1 MFKSIP
7 AQREPMSRV
16 DTAWLRMEKPTN
28 LMMITSVLV
37 FDRALDVARF
47 KQMLADRFLAFRR
60 FRQRAIDNQAQAF
73 WETDRDFDLN
83 WHVRR
88 MALPGDASKLELE
101 EYVSQLA
108 STPLDKSKPL
118 WQFHIVENY
127 QGGSALISRIHHCYA
142 DGLALVQVMLSLTDT
157 TDDAVAA
164 VKAPE
169 KVRLKVDG
177 GTVFERLL
185 EPAKYGFDQM
195 MAASEKAASM
205 FINFAKAP
213 DKAMGALKHGAGEA
227 TEIVAELANA
237 FKLPDDPITKF
248 RGPLGVSKR
257 VAWCDPLP
265 LDLVKSIGKALDCT
279 VNDVLMACAAGA
291 LRQYLLDEGEPAP
304 VAGIRATVPVNLR
317 PLEHAKKLGNHFG
330 LVFLDLPIGEANPMA
345 RLFAVKRCMQKLKTS
360 RQAIVSFGLLAA
372 LGLGPALVQRPALE
386 LFSRKATA
394 VATNVP
400 GPQQPLYLVG
410 AKIIEQMFWVPQTGS
425 IGMGFSIL
433 SYNGSVHFG
442 LIVDKK
448 NVPVPDDITRQ
459 FKPELEKL
467 LLLTLMGVST
477 VEQTE
482 ALKMPK
488 KPSLAI
494 KTIEQQSKRTATQLL
509 ESIQK
514 KPASGK
520 AKPEKKPASSKT
532 VAQKSKASAIVKAA
546 PKKSAMK
553 SLAAKSP
560 SAKTVPAKKAPAKP
574 ALKLPKPAT
583 KAIMKKAVKVRL
595 KSTTKP
601 MPKKPTA
608 KLAPTSASRASA
620 RAKAMLAA
628 IA

>member
-1 MFKSIP
+1 MFKSIT

-60 FRQRAIDNQAQAF
+60 FRQRAIDNQTQAF

-88 MALPGDASKLELE
+88 MALPGDASKQELE

-127 QGGSALISRIHHCYA
+127 HGGSALVSRIHHCYA

-185 EPAKYGFDQM
+185 EPAKHGFEQM
-195 MAASEKAASM
+195 MAASEKAANM
-205 FINFAKAP
+205 FMNFAKAP
-213 DKAMGALKHGAGEA
+213 DKAMGALKYGAGEA
-227 TEIVAELANA
+227 TEIVSELANA

-257 VAWCDPLP
+257 VAWCDPIP

-304 VAGIRATVPVNLR
+304 EAGIRATVPVNLR
-317 PLEHAKKLGNHFG
+317 PLEHAKRLGNHFG

-345 RLFAVKRCMQKLKTS
+345 RLMAVKRCMQKLKSS

-372 LGLGPALVQRPALE
+372 LGLGPAMVQRPALE

-467 LLLTLMGVST
+467 LLLTLMGVTS
-477 VEQTE
+477 VEAAE

-488 KPSLAI
+488 KPSAVI
-494 KTIEQQSKRTATQLL
+494 KSIEQNAKRTASELL
-509 ESIQK
+509 AEIQK
-514 KPASGK
+514 PKLQKPKVSARKSAKSSAKKIKSLKMSSSNPLAALAQKTPIKARVSLAKATK
-520 AKPEKKPASSKT
+520 AKPTPERKPSVK
-532 VAQKSKASAIVKAA
+532 VNLQNAQT
-546 PKKSAMK
+546 PRKSAKIVLK
-553 SLAAKSP
+553 SASKPMAAKRSTKP
-560 SAKTVPAKKAPAKP
+560 SAVA
-574 ALKLPKPAT
+574 
-583 KAIMKKAVKVRL
+583 
-595 KSTTKP
+595 
-601 MPKKPTA
+601 
-608 KLAPTSASRASA
+608 ASRASA
-620 RAKAMLAA
+620 RARALLAK
-628 IA
+628 